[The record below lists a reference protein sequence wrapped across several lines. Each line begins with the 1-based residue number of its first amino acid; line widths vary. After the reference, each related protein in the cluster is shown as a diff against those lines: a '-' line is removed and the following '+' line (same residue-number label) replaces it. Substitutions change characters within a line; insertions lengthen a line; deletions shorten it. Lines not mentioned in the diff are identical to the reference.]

1 MPRPPPKK
9 ITRGSL
15 RRLIDVM
22 SFVRRLAEFVL
33 ACAVL
38 NAPCFGN
45 EICYLANG
53 FQIEGISH
61 TIDHDR
67 LALKTATGSMEF
79 PLAAVAKIEP
89 VADAISATPPVGLS
103 TQQVLQKAAE
113 AEGLPEALVRSV
125 ARTESAYNPNAVSA
139 KGAIG
144 LMQLMPATASEL
156 GVKPTLPE
164 ENALG
169 GAKYLRD
176 LLVRYH
182 GNAVLALAAYNAGPN
197 AVSKYGGVP
206 PYAET
211 RQYVERVLREFLRHQ
226 EQTHP
231 ATKGRAAGN
240 ASKTPIAT
248 D

>member
-1 MPRPPPKK
+1 
-9 ITRGSL
+9 
-15 RRLIDVM
+15 M
-22 SFVRRLAEFVL
+22 SFARKLAEFAL
-33 ACAVL
+33 LFAVL
-38 NAPCFGN
+38 KDQCFGN

-79 PLAAVAKIEP
+79 PIAAVAKIEA
-89 VADAISATPPVGLS
+89 VADAISATPPAGLS
-103 TQQVLQKAAE
+103 TKQVLQAAAD
-113 AEGLPEALVRSV
+113 AEGLPVAFVRSV
-125 ARTESAYNPNAVSA
+125 AKAESAYNPGAVSA

-156 GVKPTLPE
+156 GVKPALPE

-211 RQYVERVLREFLRHQ
+211 RQYVERVLREFLHQ
-226 EQTHP
+226 QAQTHP
-231 ATKGRAAGN
+231 ATKGRIAGN
-240 ASKTPIAT
+240 PSKTPSAT
-248 D
+248 N